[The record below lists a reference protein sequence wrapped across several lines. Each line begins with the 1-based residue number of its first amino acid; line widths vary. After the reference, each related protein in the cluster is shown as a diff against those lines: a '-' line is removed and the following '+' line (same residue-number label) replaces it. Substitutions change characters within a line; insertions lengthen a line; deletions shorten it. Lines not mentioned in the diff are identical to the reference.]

1 MNKLKKVGLTALA
14 GSLIASNVYAA
25 EMTATAGASLTWT
38 SGDDDEVTGQALTMG
53 NSVTFSGSGD
63 MDNGMTISVSYEL
76 DNDVMDDYSMS
87 IGLGDGMGTVSFH
100 GSGGAGGLSA
110 YDDVMPNAYGEVWD
124 NTDADDNGVVGTMT
138 SVNNVVYSG
147 SFGDIGIS
155 GEWAKGGNIATNAG
169 GSDSSIVVNYSG
181 IDGLEFGA
189 GTGADGNTS
198 DQDTQYIKYTVGGIT
213 AGYQRSQIDFDAAG
227 TNDEHRDHVA
237 LSLAVNENLSIAWG
251 NSDVDMGTATEEE
264 SSGVSFSYTMGSMSF
279 GGLFNKTDNVA
290 GASGTNDKVTE
301 LNVAFSF

>member
-189 GTGADGNTS
+189 GTGADGSTS

>member
-63 MDNGMTISVSYEL
+63 LDNGMTISVSYEL
-76 DNDVMDDYSMS
+76 DNDIMDDYSLS
-87 IGLGDGMGTVSFH
+87 IGLGDGMGTVAFH

-138 SVNNVVYSG
+138 SVNNVVYTG

-155 GEWAKGGNIATNAG
+155 GEWAKGGNVSTNAG

>member
-290 GASGTNDKVTE
+290 GAPWSAGLGN
-301 LNVAFSF
+301 L

>member
-1 MNKLKKVGLTALA
+1 MNKLKKIGLTALA

-189 GTGADGNTS
+189 GTGADGSTS

>member
-1 MNKLKKVGLTALA
+1 
-14 GSLIASNVYAA
+14 
-25 EMTATAGASLTWT
+25 MTATAGASLTWT

>member
-1 MNKLKKVGLTALA
+1 MNKLKKIGLTALA

-100 GSGGAGGLSA
+100 GSGGGGGLSA

-124 NTDADDNGVVGTMT
+124 NTDSDDNGVVGTMT

-189 GTGADGNTS
+189 GTGADGSTS